1 MTTTA
6 FDDQFTSEPE
16 PVHHPYSTADILRR
30 NVADLEIALR
40 KQTKR
45 AEKAEAELK
54 ELREQVPLTPELS
67 RAAQRRLG

>member
-1 MTTTA
+1 MSSTA
-6 FDDQFTSEPE
+6 HEGQFTSEPE

-54 ELREQVPLTPELS
+54 ELREQVPLTLT
-67 RAAQRRLG
+67 

>member
-54 ELREQVPLTPELS
+54 ELREQVPLTQS
-67 RAAQRRLG
+67 

>member
-1 MTTTA
+1 MSSTA
-6 FDDQFTSEPE
+6 HEGQFTPEPE

-54 ELREQVPLTPELS
+54 ELREQVPLT
-67 RAAQRRLG
+67 QK

>member
-1 MTTTA
+1 MSSTA
-6 FDDQFTSEPE
+6 HEDQFTSEPE

-54 ELREQVPLTPELS
+54 ELREQVPLTLQLS
-67 RAAQRRLG
+67 GCRRQSA

>member
-54 ELREQVPLTPELS
+54 ELRGRFRYSSFV
-67 RAAQRRLG
+67 QRRRK

>member
-54 ELREQVPLTPELS
+54 ELREQVPLTHS
-67 RAAQRRLG
+67 